1 MWARRP
7 VSRVLCRPRDAD
19 AAAIPLD
26 RPLPDGSRDQPGHL
40 GPVTVLP
47 SCEGALSLFGLAPG
61 GACHAVP
68 VARSAV
74 RSYRTLS
81 PLPHAIRTREGRFAF
96 CGAIPGI
103 APGGCCPP
111 PCHRGART
119 FLDPRRSRDRPA
131 IWPAAQMGRDDTGV
145 NFFAG
150 FGALGGRSVR
160 PSQSVSSPM
169 GPQSGRRGGGAQA
182 QQGHQPGAGLAVGAA
197 VDQVG
202 PPVALEGRDH
212 RRGVGV
218 IAPRRRAVVA
228 QPG

>member
-1 MWARRP
+1 MWARWP

-47 SCEGALSLFGLAPG
+47 FCKGAISLFGLAPG

-81 PLPHAIRTREGRFAF
+81 PLPHAIPTREGRFAF

-103 APGGCCPP
+103 APGGCYPP

-131 IWPAAQMGRDDTGV
+131 IWPAVQMGRDDTGV
-145 NFFAG
+145 NFFAA
-150 FGALGGRSVR
+150 FGASGGRSVSVAQCEADPVSGQPSVSQPSISQPSVQAGGAAARSRSSAISRARVSPSAR
-160 PSQSVSSPM
+160 PSIR
-169 GPQSGRRGGGAQA
+169 SGRQWRWNAEITVA
-182 QQGHQPGAGLAVGAA
+182 
-197 VDQVG
+197 
-202 PPVALEGRDH
+202 VALS
-212 RRGVGV
+212 
-218 IAPRRRAVVA
+218 
-228 QPG
+228 